1 MAEDYRIGRYTFNS
15 EEEYLSAKK
24 EYNTIKVLTEKYNLK
39 DPKVARIVLSKFT
52 PKTVFG
58 EKFVEMLRKNCESDK
73 DDELLESLDAAI
85 KESGSEEKSSMANS
99 AEFIAMKCP
108 NCGSALEI
116 SSGISEY
123 KCEYCGHRIILN
135 NEIRIKA
142 DIKLKELEHEE
153 RKLDKSIEFEKFKMQ
168 KEEEEKEKAANKK
181 KKIWKTVGLIWAA
194 LTLIGIIGTAIDYKI
209 NPDDYNNRVVIS
221 DSAKSIEGQNYKI
234 IMAELQDAGFTNIEA
249 IGMED
254 LKWSL
259 FKDNQKLNGTIDR
272 ISINGISD
280 FSSDTSFPLDAAIRI
295 SYHSFPQQA
304 EQQDQAAVTST
315 ETPTQMLPDASSVTS
330 EWSQTDMIDT
340 TQTAETVDA
349 IPDYSG
355 DSQSDDDMWA
365 PYTGE
370 DGKQYRYYKKED
382 PNMIVQNDYPII
394 PFLEITGYCNYDFL
408 SDVTIRFNQ
417 GKKEYNLDPTYDVI
431 FTYQME
437 NLADEPILA
446 EIWFRPT
453 LTVNG
458 VEYQLNEMGFDQT
471 CVMNQRAVLGA
482 GQKSDVLRVC
492 FSGYDNEDT
501 HPIPVIKEGSSIL
514 LNLTLRQKKNS
525 ESDWLE
531 VPVTIDLLTGDF
543 PEQFGQ

>member
-24 EYNTIKVLTEKYNLK
+24 EYNTIKVLTDKYNLK
-39 DPKVARIVLSKFT
+39 DPKVARIILSKFI
-52 PKTVFG
+52 PKTIFG
-58 EKFVEMLRKNCESDK
+58 EKFVEMLRKNCETDK
-73 DDELLESLDAAI
+73 DDELLESLDEAI
-85 KESGSEEKSSMANS
+85 KGSDSEKKTSMDNS
-99 AEFIAMKCP
+99 AEFVAMKCP

-153 RKLDKSIEFEKFKMQ
+153 RKLDKSIEFEKFKIQ
-168 KEEEEKEKAANKK
+168 KEEEEKEKEANKK
-181 KKIWKTVGLIWAA
+181 KRIWKTIGLIWAA
-194 LTLIGIIGTAIDYKI
+194 LILIGIIGTAVDYKL
-209 NPDDYNNRVVIS
+209 NPDDYNNRVVIR

-234 IMAELQDAGFTNIEA
+234 IIAELQDAGFTNIEA

-259 FKDNQKLNGTIDR
+259 FKNNQKLNGTIER

-280 FSSDTSFPLDAAIRI
+280 FTSDTSFPLDAIIRI
-295 SYHSFPQQA
+295 SYHSFPQQV
-304 EQQDQAAVTST
+304 EQQNQATISSMDTST
-315 ETPTQMLPDASSVTS
+315 QTSPDTS
-330 EWSQTDMIDT
+330 PVMSEESQTDMIDT
-340 TQTAETVDA
+340 THTVETVDTVT
-349 IPDYSG
+349 DYSDG
-355 DSQSDDDMWA
+355 SQADDMWA
-365 PYTGE
+365 SYTGE
-370 DGKQYRYYKKED
+370 DGKQYKYYKKED
-382 PNMIVQNDYPII
+382 PNMIVQNNYPII
-394 PFLEITGYCNYDFL
+394 PYLEITGYCNYDFL
-408 SDVTIRFNQ
+408 SDVTIRFNP

-458 VEYQLNEMGFDQT
+458 VEYQLNEMGFDQN
-471 CVMNQRAVLGA
+471 CVMSQRSVLGA
-482 GQKSDVLRVC
+482 GQKSNVMRVC
-492 FSGYDNEDT
+492 FSGYDNENT

-514 LNLTLRQKKNS
+514 LNLTLRQRKNS
-525 ESDWLE
+525 ESEWLE
-531 VPVTIDLLTGDF
+531 VPATIDLLTGDF
-543 PEQFGQ
+543 PEWFGQ